1 MNMNLVTFLHVIIES
16 GFALF
21 CLLATLSI
29 RLYDTDERKATK
41 VLIASLL
48 MNTVLNVADAF
59 AYAYR
64 GDTSD
69 IGYSMVRISN
79 FTVFAGMFVLLA
91 LGNKLLDTLLEERG
105 AGEDK
110 RPRKAVYII
119 CAAGVA
125 MVILNVFFNFLYS
138 FDGQNYYH
146 REALSPVVTV
156 VAAAA
161 IVVLIVRTFSE
172 RETLPENEY
181 RALMCI
187 WVLPVLGMAAQTL
200 YYGMSLGNIFS
211 SIAIM
216 IMTLVFIRET
226 VDELSVRKNFI
237 LNGESVE
244 RISDDLDGFLKGIGT
259 ERQNRIR
266 IRFTVEEALLSIWQ
280 RFGDYNMVKV
290 VASARFGKPSIRI
303 EHEGEAFN
311 PFSRTKSTVEE
322 WSRGLL
328 ASAGISP
335 TYSYS
340 HGVNIMKIPMR
351 RLTIN
356 PVILVIITIIFGII
370 VGSAAMVTLSE
381 ADAQFVT
388 EGLLVPVYD
397 LWNNILNSV
406 SAPAMLI
413 IVMSTILN
421 TREVSEQG
429 GSASAITGRYFAIC
443 LLLGMITLVAAVR
456 LSGNSFGYN
465 GFTRENMSDIIQ
477 KLFNIVPENFI
488 DPIIDFNSIQ
498 LILMGVM
505 FAYAT
510 MSVGQ
515 EAGGIVSLIHQLDL
529 ISMQLAQWIANL
541 MPVFTVFL
549 TAQLMVSHNAQLLM
563 PLFIVIPFAILVSIL
578 VMIVV
583 LLFISNR
590 SGARPDVLLRKLW
603 PSFVVTLRNGLDGDS
618 YDLAENCCIKNLGIQ
633 KIFTKRVLPLGMI
646 LYMPASTI
654 GTVSFVVYAAI
665 RSGIE
670 ITPVWIVTAIGLSM
684 ILLVAGP
691 PIPGINL
698 LSYVVIMDQLGI
710 GKEYVIA
717 AMIFDILFNAF
728 ASAANQMML
737 QLDMILQAERMGL
750 LNHAALAREN
760 PS

>member
-1 MNMNLVTFLHVIIES
+1 MNMNLITFLHVILES

-21 CLLATLSI
+21 CLLAILSI
-29 RLYDTDERKATK
+29 RLYDTEERRATK

-64 GDTSD
+64 GDTSAT
-69 IGYSMVRISN
+69 GYSMVRISN

-91 LGNKLLDTLLEERG
+91 IGNKLLDTLLKERG

-110 RPRKAVYII
+110 RLLKAVYII
-119 CAAGVA
+119 CGAGVA
-125 MVILNVFFNFLYS
+125 LVIFNVFFSFLYS
-138 FDGQNYYH
+138 FDAQNYYH
-146 REALSPVVTV
+146 REALSPLITA

-161 IVVLIVRTFSE
+161 IVVLILRTFSE
-172 RETLPENEY
+172 RETLPEKEY

-200 YYGMSLGNIFS
+200 YYGMSLGNICS

-226 VDELSVRKNFI
+226 IDELSVRKNFI

-244 RISDDLDGFLKGIGT
+244 RISDDLEGFLKGIGT
-259 ERQNRIR
+259 DRQNRIR

-290 VASARFGKPSIRI
+290 AASVRFGKPSIRI

-340 HGVNIMKIPMR
+340 HGTNIMKIPMR

-356 PVILVIITIIFGII
+356 PVIMVIITIIFGII
-370 VGSAAMVTLSE
+370 AGSAAMVTLSE

-429 GSASAITGRYFAIC
+429 GSARAITGRYFGIC
-443 LLLGMITLVAAVR
+443 LILGMITLVTAVL
-456 LSGNSFGYN
+456 LSGNGFGYN
-465 GFTRENMSDIIQ
+465 GFTRENMSDIIRR
-477 KLFNIVPENFI
+477 LFNIVPENFI
-488 DPIIDFNSIQ
+488 DPIIDFNSVQ

-510 MSVGQ
+510 MAVGQ
-515 EAGGIVSLIHQLDL
+515 EAGGIVSIIHQLDL

-549 TAQLMVSHNAQLLM
+549 TAQLMVSHNAQLLV
-563 PLFIVIPFAILVSIL
+563 PLFIVIPFAIIVSLIVL
-578 VMIVV
+578 AVV
-583 LLFISNR
+583 LLFISAR
-590 SGARPDVLLRKLW
+590 SGARPGVLLRKLW
-603 PSFVVTLRNGLDGDS
+603 PSFAVTLRNGLDGDS
-618 YDLAENCCIKNLGIQ
+618 YDLAEKCCIKTLGIQ
-633 KIFTKRVLPLGMI
+633 KIFTQRVLPLGLV

-670 ITPVWIVTAIGLSM
+670 ITPVWIVTAIALSM

-728 ASAANQMML
+728 ASAVNQMML

-750 LNHAALAREN
+750 LNHAVLAREN